1 MGVLKGI
8 CYLVAAIAVLTAIF
22 VGIGFIVFLGI
33 VLGLALNIGSLA
45 VFTANGMKSLF
56 ENRSR

>member
-22 VGIGFIVFLGI
+22 TGFAFILVFGVLFGI
-33 VLGLALNIGSLA
+33 VLNIGTLV

-56 ENRSR
+56 ERSD